1 MGSEASLWKTVSKNM
16 KDFWEVQRVE
26 NLVGPGTPDVYV
38 TMNTGNMVWI
48 ENKHAHKWPKRPSTP
63 LKLDH
68 FTPQQRSWIRRHG
81 AKCANVFVL
90 LQVDTD
96 YFLLDHI
103 EAQNIGGK
111 HWDEQFTPF
120 NKPWVKQDY
129 QDMCSYHWYR
139 HIRYDELNF
148 ILS

>member
-16 KDFWEVQRVE
+16 KEFWEVQRVE

-48 ENKHAHKWPKRPSTP
+48 ENKHAHKWPKRSSTP
-63 LKLDH
+63 LNIDH
-68 FTPQQRSWIRRHG
+68 FTPQQRSFIRRHG
-81 AKCANVFVL
+81 AKGANVFIL

-96 YFLLDHI
+96 YFLLDHT
-103 EAQNIGGK
+103 EAPNIGGP
-111 HWDEQFTPF
+111 HWDSRFSTRS
-120 NKPWVKQDY
+120 WTKQDY
-129 QDMCSYHWYR
+129 LDGCSYHWKGR
-139 HIRYDELNF
+139 IMYDELVF